1 MDTVIETHYNRSF
14 ALDHCV
20 LGSRPLVAPAAP
32 AVVRNPPPGS
42 LSRGSCV
49 WPPGGVSTENKHS
62 SSSSLFFVEK
72 LVPEPGQVN
81 LLWVVF

>member
-1 MDTVIETHYNRSF
+1 MNTVIETHYNRSF

-32 AVVRNPPPGS
+32 AVVRPPPCS

-49 WPPGGVSTENKHS
+49 WPPGGVCKENEHS
-62 SSSSLFFVEK
+62 SSSSLFLAVK